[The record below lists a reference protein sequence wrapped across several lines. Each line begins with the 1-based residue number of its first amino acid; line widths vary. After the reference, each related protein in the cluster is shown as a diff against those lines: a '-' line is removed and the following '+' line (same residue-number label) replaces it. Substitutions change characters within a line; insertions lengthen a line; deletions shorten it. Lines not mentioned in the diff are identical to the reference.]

1 MNKIWLIIKREYWSR
16 VSKRTF
22 LFTTLGLPILMV
34 GFSALIGFMAAKSG
48 KDYKVAIVD
57 PSNKF
62 EQSFELGK
70 KDKVEFLGANQWP
83 SIRDSF
89 LAKDFDILLYIDPK
103 LELAKDSNAI
113 IVYSESNLSFEISN
127 DLGDKIND
135 KVRSKI
141 LNSMSINTAIY
152 DSVKRKQFP
161 FVSITE
167 DKNSGN
173 SAVAFG
179 IGYAMCLL
187 IYMVIFIYGSMVMR
201 GVMEEKTNRIA
212 EVIISSVK
220 PFQLMMGKI
229 LGIALVGLTQ
239 FLIWGLFMLVI
250 TTIISLFTA
259 GKLNPTD
266 VTSLTTAGGAPTN
279 SLPFLKMQDALKG
292 INFGGIFF
300 AFVFYFLGGYFLYAS
315 LFAVA
320 GSMVNED
327 AAEAQSLTLP
337 ISMPIIIALVIGMQA
352 ARDPHSGLAVF
363 GSIFPLTSPIVMMTR
378 IAYHPPM
385 WQIALSVALLLI
397 TFIATTWI
405 AAKIYRTSIL
415 MYGKKLSWKE
425 VIKWI

>member
-57 PSNKF
+57 PNNKF

-70 KDKVEFLGANQWP
+70 RDQVEFLATNQWP
-83 SIRDSF
+83 SIKDSF
-89 LAKDFDILLYIDPK
+89 MAKDFDMLLYIDPN
-103 LELAKDSNAI
+103 LDLARDSNAI
-113 IVYSESNLSFEISN
+113 VVYSESNLSFEINN
-127 DLGDKIND
+127 DLGDKINE
-135 KVRSKI
+135 KIRANI
-141 LNSMSINTAIY
+141 LNSMTINTVFYDSINQ
-152 DSVKRKQFP
+152 RQFP
-161 FVSITE
+161 FVSVTK
-167 DKNSGN
+167 DKNSSN
-173 SAVAFG
+173 SAIAFG

-239 FLIWGLFMLVI
+239 FLIWGIFMLII
-250 TTIISLFTA
+250 TAIISLFAA
-259 GKLNPTD
+259 GKVNPAD
-266 VTSLTTAGGAPTN
+266 ITSITSASGTPSANLQ
-279 SLPFLKMQDALKG
+279 FLKVQDALKG

-337 ISMPIIIALVIGMQA
+337 ITMPIVIALVIGMQA
-352 ARDPHSGLAVF
+352 ARDPNSGLAVF

-378 IAYHPPM
+378 IAYHPPL